1 MSHLRKCLMK
11 IKQPNESL
19 LEGAMKILA
28 EQLGGQVVAT
38 VKDYYGGTVDVDFG
52 VVAPGVR
59 GFGVNIKDGALE
71 IVGDDWGQ
79 GIRLEKFRN
88 SLNQAYK
95 QCAVILAL
103 GRMGYSTQV
112 KELQEGLAILGVKA

>member
-1 MSHLRKCLMK
+1 MK
-11 IKQPNESL
+11 IKQPNKSI

-38 VKDYYGGTVDVDFG
+38 IKGYYGGTVDVDFG
-52 VVAPGVR
+52 VIAPGVR
-59 GFGVNIKDGALE
+59 GFGVKIKDGALE
-71 IVGDDWGQ
+71 VIGDDWGQ
-79 GIRLEKFRN
+79 NIRLEKFRN

-95 QCAVILAL
+95 QCAIIFAL
-103 GRMGYSTQV
+103 RRMGYSTQV